1 MNNISATK
9 TLKTTANR
17 FLLPGFVLFAVIFM
31 IMGIAGCS
39 GDTGSA
45 EIARVKAIKEA
56 EKSTLE
62 ISGIRTEVESL
73 MKAAMA
79 IPESDNGW
87 VDYEKASLELKY
99 NDKTDP
105 QLIAD
110 KGINE
115 ENMSDVKTLMDSNAS
130 VLKLVEQGYEK
141 NSFQPYMDYEK
152 GLASRVPDF
161 LKLRRLAFFLTVAG
175 DYELSRGNEKQA
187 AIHYLQ
193 CIKMGQG
200 MGNNGSLIFGMIG
213 IAIERIGMK
222 PLKALLNREN
232 VGVET
237 CAYVSKV
244 MEKLEKKHF
253 TVTELLDG
261 EMIYVEYSFN
271 DMLKGEFDDEF
282 KECQGKPEVL
292 KKEMAEYEQWY
303 IEAREA
309 VRGGYKDSLKK
320 IAEVKTP
327 PENTLIEKLVPNI
340 DKAYKQY
347 MRNRTELR
355 GILLLSAL
363 KEYRAVK
370 GDYPVALNDLS
381 PDFISGIPEDSFSDD
396 NQFIYKVESGKA
408 VLYSVGPD
416 ENDDGGRQAED
427 RYMENGDLV
436 FANEK

>member
-1 MNNISATK
+1 MNSISALK
-9 TLKTTANR
+9 TLKIAVNR
-17 FLLPGFVLFAVIFM
+17 FLLTGFALFAVILM
-31 IMGIAGCS
+31 ITGIAGCS
-39 GDTGSA
+39 GDNGSTETA
-45 EIARVKAIKEA
+45 KAKAIKEA
-56 EKSTLE
+56 EKSPLE

-79 IPESDNGW
+79 IPKSDNGW
-87 VDYEKASLELKY
+87 VDYEKASLELEY
-99 NDKTDP
+99 DEATDP
-105 QLIAD
+105 QLIVD
-110 KGINE
+110 KGVNK
-115 ENMSDVKTLMDSNAS
+115 ENLKDVKTLMDSNAS
-130 VLKLVEQGYEK
+130 VLKLVEQGYNK
-141 NSFQPYMDYEK
+141 SLFQPYMDYEK
-152 GLASRVPDF
+152 GLASRLPNF

-175 DYELSRGNEKQA
+175 DYELSQGNEKQA
-187 AIHYLQ
+187 AICYMQ
-193 CIKMGQG
+193 CMKMGQG

-232 VGVET
+232 VGAET
-237 CAYVSKV
+237 CAYVSEV

-271 DMLKGEFDDEF
+271 DMLQGEFDDEF

-303 IEAREA
+303 LEAREA
-309 VRGGYKDSLKK
+309 VKGSYRDSLKK
-320 IAEVKTP
+320 IAAVKTP

-340 DKAYKQY
+340 EKAYKQHK
-347 MRNRTELR
+347 RNRTELR

-370 GDYPVALNDLS
+370 GDYPGALNDLS
-381 PDFISGIPEDSFSDD
+381 PDFINGIPEDSFSDD

-408 VLYSVGPD
+408 ILYSVGPD

-436 FANEK
+436 FAN